1 MHLLLNQ
8 SFRCRDFNH
17 SASFAAKTNWSAVA
31 KRATAKPFGV
41 DVAQLKAKQEAAARE
56 KEAAKQKVDTFLK
69 FSFQIDSINIKMF
82 TGM

>member
-1 MHLLLNQ
+1 MRVLKHNQ
-8 SFRCRDFNH
+8 PL
-17 SASFAAKTNWSAVA
+17 AAKTNWSAVA

-69 FSFQIDSINIKMF
+69 FSFQIDSINIKLY
-82 TGM
+82 TGK